1 MAMRDP
7 ETVHDVIGV
16 PVHNIHRH
24 DVIVVGAGLAAMRA
38 AVEASKEYD
47 VAVVSKV
54 FPTRS
59 HSGAAQGG
67 IAASLANEEEDHWE
81 WHMFDTIKGSDY
93 LGDQDAI
100 EILVKE
106 APVVVREYEHM
117 GAPFSRTP
125 DGRIAQRMFG
135 GHTKNFGKGGPILRA
150 CYAADRT
157 GHVLL
162 HTLYENC
169 VKNAVRFYPEFYV
182 LGLVVRDNV
191 CSGVVAWDVVN
202 GGVHVFHGNAVMFG
216 TGGHARLYRI
226 ASISL
231 SSTGDGQGMVLRA
244 GLPLEDMEFLQFH
257 PTGLY
262 IHGIL
267 VSEAARGEGGYLL
280 NDAGERFMKKYAPEK
295 MELAPRDV
303 TSRAIQ
309 KEIDEGRG
317 IGGKDYV
324 YLDLRHLGKDK
335 IMTQL
340 PQIHELA
347 WKFIHV
353 DCVKDPIPIQ
363 PTAHYSMGGIPTDNE
378 CRVLG
383 DGKSKPVVGFFAA
396 GECAC
401 VSEPPRDELPSRG
414 VALRPP
420 GRKEH
425 RAVPPRRAA
434 ARRSPGRRGSESDR
448 GGRGHSRLGRDGA
461 GGDDTGRP
469 AAGHDGRLR
478 RVPERGA
485 ALEAGRNGEEPPGS
499 IQADPHRRQRQ
510 GVQHGPHRRDRARAH
525 ARSRRS
531 DGCRRPHARGE
542 PRRAQPRRFPEAGRR
557 EVAQAYARMEGRRK
571 DRLRLQAGRHHQIPA
586 ERARVLR
593 RAGGPVNANGPR

>member
-1 MAMRDP
+1 MATIDP
-7 ETVHDVIGV
+7 ETIHDVEGV
-16 PVHNIHRH
+16 AVHSVHRH
-24 DVIVVGAGLAAMRA
+24 DVVIVGAGLAAMRA
-38 AVEASKEYD
+38 AVEASKEFD
-47 VAVVSKV
+47 VAVVSKL

-81 WHMFDTIKGSDY
+81 WHMFDTVKGSDY

-135 GHTKNFGKGGPILRA
+135 GHTKNFGKGGAILRA

-157 GHVLL
+157 GHALL

-169 VKNAVRFYPEFYV
+169 LKNGVRFYPEFYV
-182 LGLVVRDNV
+182 LGLVIRDNV
-191 CSGVVAWDVVN
+191 CSGVVAWDVIN
-202 GGVHVFHGNAVMFG
+202 GGVHAFHSKAVMFG
-216 TGGHARLYRI
+216 TGGHARVFRI

-231 SSTGDGQGMVLRA
+231 TSTGDGPSMVLRA

-267 VSEAARGEGGYLL
+267 VSEAARGEGGYLI

-324 YLDLRHLGKDK
+324 YLDLRHLGKEK
-335 IMTQL
+335 IMTLL

-353 DCVKDPIPIQ
+353 DCIKDPIPIQ
-363 PTAHYSMGGIPTDNE
+363 PTAHYSMGGIPTDND
-378 CRVLG
+378 CRVLA
-383 DGKSKPVVGFFAA
+383 DGKSKPVVGFYAA

-401 VSEPPRDELPSRG
+401 VSVHG
-414 VALRPP
+414 AN
-420 GRKEH
+420 
-425 RAVPPRRAA
+425 
-434 ARRSPGRRGSESDR
+434 
-448 GGRGHSRLGRDGA
+448 RLG
-461 GGDDTGRP
+461 TNS
-469 AAGHDGRLR
+469 L
-478 RVPERGA
+478 
-485 ALEAGRNGEEPPGS
+485 LEASLFG
-499 IQADPHRRQRQ
+499 
-510 GVQHGPHRRDRARAH
+510 
-525 ARSRRS
+525 
-531 DGCRRPHARGE
+531 
-542 PRRAQPRRFPEAGRR
+542 
-557 EVAQAYARMEGRRK
+557 
-571 DRLRLQAGRHHQIPA
+571 
-586 ERARVLR
+586 R
-593 RAGGPVNANGPR
+593 RAGKSIVRFLRAEPPLVELPANAAKTAIAEVEGILSATGTERVASIRADMQDKMTTSCAVFRSGSALRKLSEEIARLRERYVRIAIDDKGREFNMDLMDALELGRMLDVVEVMVAGAIAREESRGAHSRTDFPKRDDVKWLKHTLVWKKNGAVTFDYRPVVITRFPPKERTY

>member
-1 MAMRDP
+1 MATLDP
-7 ETVHDVIGV
+7 ETIHDVAGV

-38 AVEASKEYD
+38 AVEASKDYD

-81 WHMFDTIKGSDY
+81 WHMFDTVKGSDY

-106 APVVVREYEHM
+106 APVVVREFEHM

-157 GHVLL
+157 GHALL

-169 VKNAVRFYPEFYV
+169 VKNGVRFYPEFYV
-182 LGLVVRDNV
+182 LDLIVRENI
-191 CSGVVAWDVVN
+191 CRGVVAWDVVN
-202 GGVHVFHGNAVMFG
+202 GGVHVFHGKAVMFG
-216 TGGHARLYRI
+216 TGGHARVYKT

-231 SSTGDGQGMVLRA
+231 SSTGDGQGMALRA

-267 VSEAARGEGGYLL
+267 VSEAARGEGGYLI
-280 NDAGERFMKKYAPEK
+280 NDAGERFMKKYAPDK

-324 YLDLRHLGKDK
+324 YCDLRHLGKEK
-335 IMTQL
+335 IMTLL

-347 WKFIHV
+347 WKFMHV

-363 PTAHYSMGGIPTDNE
+363 PTAHYSMGGIPTDND
-378 CRVLG
+378 CRVLA
-383 DGKSKPVVGFFAA
+383 DGKSKVVGGFFAA

-401 VSEPPRDELPSRG
+401 VSVHG
-414 VALRPP
+414 AN
-420 GRKEH
+420 
-425 RAVPPRRAA
+425 
-434 ARRSPGRRGSESDR
+434 
-448 GGRGHSRLGRDGA
+448 RLG
-461 GGDDTGRP
+461 TNS
-469 AAGHDGRLR
+469 L
-478 RVPERGA
+478 
-485 ALEAGRNGEEPPGS
+485 LEASLFG
-499 IQADPHRRQRQ
+499 
-510 GVQHGPHRRDRARAH
+510 
-525 ARSRRS
+525 
-531 DGCRRPHARGE
+531 
-542 PRRAQPRRFPEAGRR
+542 
-557 EVAQAYARMEGRRK
+557 
-571 DRLRLQAGRHHQIPA
+571 
-586 ERARVLR
+586 R
-593 RAGGPVNANGPR
+593 RAGKSIVRFLREEPELADLPADAAKEAIAEIEGILSAAGTERIAAIRAEIQQKMTADCAVFRNGCNLQKLVEEVRSLQERYKRIRIDDKSREFNMDLIDAIELGRMLDLAEVMVVGALTREESRGAHSRTDFPKRDDAKWLKHTLAWKKDGKIVFDYKSVVITRFQPKERAY

>member
-1 MAMRDP
+1 MATLDP
-7 ETVHDVIGV
+7 ETIHDVTGV

-24 DVIVVGAGLAAMRA
+24 EVIVVGAGLAAMRA
-38 AVEASKEYD
+38 AVEASKDYD

-81 WHMFDTIKGSDY
+81 WHMFDTVKGSDY

-169 VKNAVRFYPEFYV
+169 VKNGVRFYPEFYV
-182 LGLVVRDNV
+182 LGLIIRDDI
-191 CSGVVAWDVVN
+191 CRGVVAWDVVN
-202 GGVHVFHGNAVMFG
+202 GGVHVFHGKAVMFG
-216 TGGHARLYRI
+216 TGGHARVYRI

-267 VSEAARGEGGYLL
+267 VSEAARGEGGYLI

-324 YLDLRHLGKDK
+324 HLDLRHLGKEK
-335 IMTQL
+335 IMKLL

-363 PTAHYSMGGIPTDNE
+363 PTAHYSMGGIPTDND
-378 CRVLG
+378 CRVLA
-383 DGKSKPVVGFFAA
+383 DGKSKVVKGFFAA

-401 VSEPPRDELPSRG
+401 VSVHG
-414 VALRPP
+414 AN
-420 GRKEH
+420 
-425 RAVPPRRAA
+425 
-434 ARRSPGRRGSESDR
+434 
-448 GGRGHSRLGRDGA
+448 RLG
-461 GGDDTGRP
+461 TNS
-469 AAGHDGRLR
+469 L
-478 RVPERGA
+478 
-485 ALEAGRNGEEPPGS
+485 LEASLFG
-499 IQADPHRRQRQ
+499 
-510 GVQHGPHRRDRARAH
+510 
-525 ARSRRS
+525 
-531 DGCRRPHARGE
+531 
-542 PRRAQPRRFPEAGRR
+542 
-557 EVAQAYARMEGRRK
+557 
-571 DRLRLQAGRHHQIPA
+571 
-586 ERARVLR
+586 R
-593 RAGGPVNANGPR
+593 RAGKSIVRYLREEPELADLPVDAAKEAIAEIDGILASTGTERVATIRAEIQQKMTVDCAVFRNGKSLAKLLEEVRGLQERYRRIRIDDKGPEFNMDLIDTIELGRMLDLAEVMVIGALTREESRGAHSRTDFPKRDDAKWLKHTLAWKKDGTIVFDYKPVVITRFQPKERAY

>member
-1 MAMRDP
+1 MATLDP
-7 ETVHDVIGV
+7 ETIHDVEGV

-24 DVIVVGAGLAAMRA
+24 DVVIVGAGLAAMRA
-38 AVEASKEYD
+38 AVEASKDHD

-67 IAASLANEEEDHWE
+67 IAAALANEEEDHWE
-81 WHMFDTIKGSDY
+81 WHMFDTVKGSDY

-135 GHTKNFGKGGPILRA
+135 GHTKDFGKGGAILRA

-169 VKNAVRFYPEFYV
+169 IKNGVRFYPEFYA
-182 LGLVVRDNV
+182 LALIVRDNV
-191 CSGVVAWDVVN
+191 CRGVVAWDVVS
-202 GGVHVFHGNAVMFG
+202 GGVHVFHAKATMFG
-216 TGGHARLYRI
+216 TGGHARVFRI

-231 SSTGDGQGMVLRA
+231 SSTGDGPSMVMRA
-244 GLPLEDMEFLQFH
+244 GLPVEDMEFLQFH

-267 VSEAARGEGGYLL
+267 VSEAARGEGGYLI
-280 NDAGERFMKKYAPEK
+280 NDAGERFMKRYAPEK

-309 KEIDEGRG
+309 TEINEGRG

-324 YLDLRHLGKDK
+324 YLDLRHLGKEK
-335 IMTQL
+335 IMTLL

-363 PTAHYSMGGIPTDNE
+363 PTAHYSMGGIPTDND

-401 VSEPPRDELPSRG
+401 VSVHG
-414 VALRPP
+414 AN
-420 GRKEH
+420 
-425 RAVPPRRAA
+425 
-434 ARRSPGRRGSESDR
+434 
-448 GGRGHSRLGRDGA
+448 RLG
-461 GGDDTGRP
+461 TNS
-469 AAGHDGRLR
+469 L
-478 RVPERGA
+478 
-485 ALEAGRNGEEPPGS
+485 LEASLFG
-499 IQADPHRRQRQ
+499 
-510 GVQHGPHRRDRARAH
+510 
-525 ARSRRS
+525 
-531 DGCRRPHARGE
+531 
-542 PRRAQPRRFPEAGRR
+542 
-557 EVAQAYARMEGRRK
+557 
-571 DRLRLQAGRHHQIPA
+571 
-586 ERARVLR
+586 R
-593 RAGGPVNANGPR
+593 RAGKSIVRFLREESAFPELPVDAAKAAIAEIDGILASAGSEKTGAIRAEMQNRMTSDCAVFRNAANLRKLAEDVKALRERYNRIRIDDKSRQFNMDLIDALELGRMLDVVEVMVAGAVAREESRGAHSRTDFPKRDDAKWLKHTLAWKKDGKVTFDYRPVVITRFQPKERTY